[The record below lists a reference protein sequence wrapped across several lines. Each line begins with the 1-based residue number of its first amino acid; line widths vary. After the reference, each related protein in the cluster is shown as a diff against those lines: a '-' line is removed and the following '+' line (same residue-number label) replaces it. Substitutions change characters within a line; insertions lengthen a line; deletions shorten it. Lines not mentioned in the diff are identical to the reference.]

1 MKPMHSL
8 ILLALV
14 ACSSE
19 GSVQRDTCA
28 EVPATFVAG
37 VERVLTDS
45 TGLFKHDFPP
55 VPPLSYELLAMLQEE
70 LNDDS
75 ARYCFERFSRKHWSE
90 DPHTRLTHAYIR
102 RHLSFPLAMAATA
115 HWFADTRIEG
125 LRELQEYR
133 RMRPMVCATKEG
145 AAKLERQD
153 RAAVRYLLRVMETTP
168 MRITGSENA
177 TIHDIYMREVMLTLD
192 LFTGQ
197 SHLTAP
203 ELQLGPPRG
212 EAEVQQA
219 MSDWRNWLGE

>member
-8 ILLALV
+8 IFLALV
-14 ACSSE
+14 ACSPE
-19 GSVQRDTCA
+19 GTVQQDTCT
-28 EVPATFVAG
+28 EVPASFIAT

-45 TGLFKHDFPP
+45 TGLFKHDYPP
-55 VPPLSYELLAMLQEE
+55 VPPLSCELLGMLQEE

-75 ARYCFERFSRKHWSE
+75 ARYCFERFSRKYWGE
-90 DPHTRLTHAYIR
+90 DTHARLTHAYIR

-133 RMRPMVCATKEG
+133 RMRPMVCTTNEG
-145 AAKLERQD
+145 YAKLERQD
-153 RAAVRYLLRVMETTP
+153 RAAVRYLLRVLETTP
-168 MRITGSENA
+168 MGIAGSENA

-219 MSDWRNWLGE
+219 MTDWRNWLGE